1 MSVSVGTA
9 AENAELLAPV
19 GPAAPPNR
27 FVDARRSAGM
37 DATLADVEA
46 RADEHVEA
54 YRETAPFYPVEAEA
68 VESLGDAFRAGDYGR
83 RDVEWV
89 VRWYFRRRV
98 GATDHAE
105 RRAVEE
111 AVEGTEPR
119 ELRGALWDAI
129 DALDEADSGGDADA
143 ADFGG
148 DGSAAESGGDGGAAE
163 PAHRRALDALT
174 GISGVDVAVASALL
188 WFLEPDRFPVVG
200 DREWRVVAALT
211 DLDEGYPDPM
221 TPDAYDRYR
230 DAARTLSE
238 RLGVDG
244 WRLYMVLQRV
254 YAEEFDGD

>member
-1 MSVSVGTA
+1 MG
-9 AENAELLAPV
+9 L
-19 GPAAPPNR
+19 
-27 FVDARRSAGM
+27 
-37 DATLADVEA
+37 TLADVEA
-46 RADEHVEA
+46 RVDEHVEA
-54 YRETAPFYPVEAEA
+54 YRETAPFYPVEDEA
-68 VESLGDAFRAGDYGR
+68 IGSLGDAFRAGDYGR

-98 GATDHAE
+98 GAVDHDE
-105 RRAVEE
+105 RRAAEAAVEE
-111 AVEGTEPR
+111 TEPR

-129 DALDEADSGGDADA
+129 DALDAADSGGDIDEAD
-143 ADFGG
+143 
-148 DGSAAESGGDGGAAE
+148 

-174 GISGVDVAVASALL
+174 GIPGVDVAVASALL

-221 TPDAYDRYR
+221 TADAYDRYR

-254 YAEEFDGD
+254 YAEEFEGD

>member
-1 MSVSVGTA
+1 MSVSVSTA
-9 AENAELLAPV
+9 AESAELLASV

-129 DALDEADSGGDADA
+129 DALDEADAASDADAADSGGDADA
-143 ADFGG
+143 A
-148 DGSAAESGGDGGAAE
+148 E
-163 PAHRRALDALT
+163 PAHHRALDAFT
-174 GISGVDVAVASALL
+174 GIPGVDVAVASALL

-230 DAARTLSE
+230 DAARTLSG

>member
-1 MSVSVGTA
+1 MSVSVSTA
-9 AENAELLAPV
+9 AENAELLAPA

-27 FVDARRSAGM
+27 FVGARRSTSM

-68 VESLGDAFRAGDYGR
+68 IESLGDAFRAGDYGR

-98 GATDHAE
+98 GASDHAE

-129 DALDEADSGGDADA
+129 DALDAADSGSDAD
-143 ADFGG
+143 
-148 DGSAAESGGDGGAAE
+148 AAE

-174 GISGVDVAVASALL
+174 GIPGVDVAVASALL

-238 RLGVDG
+238 RLDVDG